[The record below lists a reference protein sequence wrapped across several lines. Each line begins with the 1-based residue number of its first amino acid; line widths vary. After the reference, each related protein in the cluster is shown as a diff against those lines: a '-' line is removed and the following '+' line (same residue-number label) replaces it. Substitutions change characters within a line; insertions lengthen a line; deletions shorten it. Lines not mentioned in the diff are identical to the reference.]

1 MGMERS
7 KTSNIDRGV
16 LNFAYSFFSVNH
28 GVRIYNDEKVP
39 DKHDYNERSSF
50 FEDPARVRASS
61 VPYRYLLNSVEDV
74 QMRKTNHR
82 MPISRENS
90 A

>member
-1 MGMERS
+1 MERS
-7 KTSNIDRGV
+7 KTSNIDSGV

-28 GVRIYNDEKVP
+28 GVRMYIDEKVP
-39 DKHDYNERSSF
+39 DKHDYNGF

-61 VPYRYLLNSVEDV
+61 VPYRYLLDSVEDV
-74 QMRKTNHR
+74 QMRKINHR
-82 MPISRENS
+82 MPISREDS